1 MSLSSRAHR
10 FTQRL
15 EENVW
20 LCSSFGFSFLSS
32 ASPGRSDPQTSAASH
47 ASTLLMRT
55 CCSRSPQSAPSG
67 CSRHQTLSVKKQV
80 SCCSVI
86 NLACEVKTKRTSLSC
101 AKRIVCLSAYLLLL
115 NLRCMLFCVGDLCA
129 FLKLH
134 SFLSGSHVCTGLVV
148 IQS

>member
-1 MSLSSRAHR
+1 MSLSSRVHR
-10 FTQRL
+10 FTQQL

-47 ASTLLMRT
+47 ASTWLMRT
-55 CCSRSPQSAPSG
+55 CCSHSPQSVPSG

-86 NLACEVKTKRTSLSC
+86 TLACEVKTNADHFLVQNS
-101 AKRIVCLSAYLLLL
+101 LSAYLLLL
-115 NLRCMLFCVGDLCA
+115 NLHCMLFCVCDLCT